1 MEVIGFRQLRISISM
16 INNNLLVYLDIGVK
30 FSRIQKSSAKIYQKT
45 ITNVL
50 IVLLELDLIL
60 KQLKKK
66 INI

>member
-1 MEVIGFRQLRISISM
+1 M

-30 FSRIQKSSAKIYQKT
+30 FSRIQKSSAKIYQKM